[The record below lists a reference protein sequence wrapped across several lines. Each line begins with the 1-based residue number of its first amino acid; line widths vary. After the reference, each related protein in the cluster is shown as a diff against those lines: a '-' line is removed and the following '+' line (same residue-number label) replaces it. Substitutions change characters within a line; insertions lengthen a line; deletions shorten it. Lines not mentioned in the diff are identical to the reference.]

1 MAIAYLGL
9 GTNIGNKRRN
19 MITAAALLAERV
31 GDILALSGFYETE
44 PWGFESENFFLNA
57 AVKLKTSFSPLE
69 LLRITQRIE
78 KELGR
83 AEKSSGVYHDRI
95 IDIDILLYED
105 EVLQIPELTLP
116 HPLMHERKFVME
128 PLAVCRASCVER
140 TYNRFERT
148 IMNDF
153 EKILT
158 GGGMVFKKK
167 GKDENAG
174 EKKIKFSD
182 FLRGTHKSGAAK
194 MRAEFKYKKALRN
207 TKKKK

>member
-9 GTNIGNKRRN
+9 GTNVGNKRRN

-69 LLRITQRIE
+69 VLQITKQIE

-83 AEKSSGVYHDRI
+83 TEKSNGVYHDRI

-116 HPLMHERKFVME
+116 HPLMHERKFVMD
-128 PLAVCRASCVER
+128 PLAEIAPFVVHPVLKER
-140 TYNRFERT
+140 IIDLKER
-148 IMNDF
+148 
-153 EKILT
+153 L
-158 GGGMVFKKK
+158 
-167 GKDENAG
+167 
-174 EKKIKFSD
+174 
-182 FLRGTHKSGAAK
+182 
-194 MRAEFKYKKALRN
+194 
-207 TKKKK
+207 

>member
-44 PWGFESENFFLNA
+44 PWGFASENFFLNA

-69 LLRITQRIE
+69 LLQITQQIE

-83 AEKSSGVYHDRI
+83 VEKSNGVYHDRV

-105 EVLQIPELTLP
+105 EVLQIPGLTLP
-116 HPLMHERKFVME
+116 HPLMHEREFVMD
-128 PLAVCRASCVER
+128 PLSEIAPFVVHPVLQER
-140 TYNRFERT
+140 IIDLKER
-148 IMNDF
+148 
-153 EKILT
+153 L
-158 GGGMVFKKK
+158 
-167 GKDENAG
+167 
-174 EKKIKFSD
+174 
-182 FLRGTHKSGAAK
+182 
-194 MRAEFKYKKALRN
+194 
-207 TKKKK
+207 

>member
-9 GTNIGNKRRN
+9 GTNIVNKRRN

-69 LLRITQRIE
+69 VLQITQQIE

-83 AEKSSGVYHDRI
+83 TEKSNGVYHDRI
-95 IDIDILLYED
+95 IDIDILLYGD

-116 HPLMHERKFVME
+116 HPLMHERKFVMD
-128 PLAVCRASCVER
+128 PLAEIAPFVVHPVLKER
-140 TYNRFERT
+140 IIDLKER
-148 IMNDF
+148 
-153 EKILT
+153 L
-158 GGGMVFKKK
+158 
-167 GKDENAG
+167 
-174 EKKIKFSD
+174 
-182 FLRGTHKSGAAK
+182 
-194 MRAEFKYKKALRN
+194 
-207 TKKKK
+207 